1 MDFIRNKTSNY
12 SHHNQS
18 HNASNLTNQDPY
30 NQIHTMIDWVFI
42 MLFSFN
48 MAFGILGNSLV
59 IYICGYKLKD
69 KKYKI
74 IKIIFLL
81 AIADFISSVANPS
94 LFIYLIYFKYYEWHF
109 GIVGCK
115 LLKSIGPIATTVSCG
130 LILFMSIDRHRAIV
144 TPTKQQ
150 YQVKVIYSAALVILV
165 LAIASHLP
173 YVYFLQMNGVEC
185 RVVDET
191 ELFYKIDVAI
201 ILCWDISVLAIFVIT
216 AATIRRALVQTTQK
230 IERSLTG
237 VQMKNVQKR
246 DKRVNRLII
255 AVCLVFIFC
264 IFPRNILHVY
274 FGLKTILRQKYQVTT
289 FILNVNTVLKLL
301 STFNS
306 TLNVLLYAKLNYR
319 FQREL
324 LKILVSKTCIG
335 RIEKCQD
342 LMVFYSSRSS
352 DRRPSRGSPDRRPSR
367 GMLIH
372 QSTIDSNI

>member
-1 MDFIRNKTSNY
+1 
-12 SHHNQS
+12 
-18 HNASNLTNQDPY
+18 
-30 NQIHTMIDWVFI
+30 MI
-42 MLFSFN
+42 LFSFN
-48 MAFGILGNSLV
+48 MAFGIFGNTLV
-59 IYICGYKLKD
+59 IYICGYKLKN

-81 AIADFISSVANPS
+81 AIVDLISSVANPS
-94 LFIYLIYFKYYEWHF
+94 LFIYLIYFNYYEWHF

-115 LLKSIGPIATTVSCG
+115 FLKSIGPIATTVSCG
-130 LILFMSIDRHRAIV
+130 LILFMAIDRYRAIV

-150 YQVKVIYSAALVILV
+150 FQAKVIYSAALVILI
-165 LAIASHLP
+165 LAIVSHMP
-173 YVYFLQMNGVEC
+173 YMYFLQISGVEC

-201 ILCWDISVLAIFVIT
+201 ILCWDFTVLAIFIIT
-216 AATIRRALVQTTQK
+216 AATIRRALVETTQK

-237 VQMKNVQKR
+237 TQLKNVQKR

-255 AVCLVFIFC
+255 AVCLVFILC
-264 IFPRNILHVY
+264 IFPRDILHVY
-274 FGLKTILRQKYQVTT
+274 FGVKTILQQKYQVTS

-301 STFNS
+301 STCNS

-324 LKILVSKTCIG
+324 LQILVSKTCIG

-342 LMVFYSSRSS
+342 LMTFYSSRSS
-352 DRRPSRGSPDRRPSR
+352 DRRPSRGI
-367 GMLIH
+367 LIH
-372 QSTIDSNI
+372 QSTVESNI